1 MKTTKAQQ
9 DATRAR
15 IVRCAVDLIVRNGY
29 DAVTMKD
36 IAKAAA
42 IGDATIYKYFAT
54 KERLILG
61 YFDQVAE
68 QAVRVAHDAPDFASY
83 DLQSKLQRLTDALL
97 EILAPDRAFVGVAG
111 GMLAKSPLLLLGD
124 QLQAKLTLKETV
136 ATFLDAAVQEGEL
149 PPSDFARPMAGLYA
163 DFCYGVMAFWMRDET
178 PHAAETTRFVDQVLG
193 VAVTM
198 LKAGLPDRLV
208 HLAGFVFR
216 SQIARIMEVAVH
228 ARPRQ
233 GKDTTAAPASK
244 KRAPSKSQAGDAAV
258 SKRKP
263 AGTRSEATKRKP

>member
-1 MKTTKAQQ
+1 MKTSKAQQ

-15 IVRCAVDLIVRNGY
+15 IVRCAVDLIVRHGY

-61 YFDQVAE
+61 YFDQVTE
-68 QAVRVAHDAPDFASY
+68 QAVRVAHETPDFASY

-97 EILAPDRAFVGVAG
+97 ELLAPDRAFVGVAG
-111 GMLAKSPLLLLGD
+111 DMLKKSPLLLLGD
-124 QLQAKLTLKETV
+124 QLQAKLTLKEAV
-136 ATFLDAAVQEGEL
+136 ATFLDAAVQQGEL
-149 PPSDFARPMAGLYA
+149 PPSDFARPMAGMYA

-193 VAVTM
+193 VAVAM

-208 HLAGFVFR
+208 HLAGFVLR
-216 SQIARIMEVAVH
+216 SQIARVMDVAVH

-233 GKDTTAAPASK
+233 DAEVPAAK
-244 KRAPSKSQAGDAAV
+244 KRRAPPQADTAG
-258 SKRKP
+258 STRKP
-263 AGTRSEATKRKP
+263 RGTRGETTQRKP

>member
-1 MKTTKAQQ
+1 MKTSKAQQ

-15 IVRCAVDLIVRNGY
+15 IVRSAVDLIVRNGY

-68 QAVRVAHDAPDFASY
+68 QAVTAAHETPDFASY

-97 EILAPDRAFVGVAG
+97 EILAPDRAFVGVAS
-111 GMLAKSPLLLLGD
+111 GMLVRSPLLLLGD
-124 QLQAKLTLKETV
+124 QLQAKQTLKETV
-136 ATFLDAAVQEGEL
+136 ATFLDVAVQEGEL

-163 DFCYGVMAFWMRDET
+163 DFCYGIMAFWMRDET

-208 HLAGFVFR
+208 HLASFVLR
-216 SQIARIMEVAVH
+216 SQVARVMEVAVH
-228 ARPRQ
+228 ARQRRE
-233 GKDTTAAPASK
+233 KETTAAPASK
-244 KRAPSKSQAGDAAV
+244 KRAAPKSETVG
-258 SKRKP
+258 SKRKS
-263 AGTRSEATKRKP
+263 AGSRSEATKRKP

>member
-1 MKTTKAQQ
+1 MR
-9 DATRAR
+9 D
-15 IVRCAVDLIVRNGY
+15 GY
-29 DAVTMKD
+29 DVVTMKD

-68 QAVRVAHDAPDFASY
+68 QAVRVAHDTPEFTSY

-124 QLQAKLTLKETV
+124 QLQAKLTLKDTV
-136 ATFLDAAVQEGEL
+136 VTFLDDAVQQGEL
-149 PPSDFARPMAGLYA
+149 PASDFARPMAGLYA

-193 VAVTM
+193 VVVTM

-208 HLAGFVFR
+208 HLAGFVLR
-216 SQIARIMEVAVH
+216 SQIARVMEVAVH
-228 ARPRQ
+228 AKSRRD
-233 GKDTTAAPASK
+233 KDTTAAPASK
-244 KRAPSKSQAGDAAV
+244 KRAPPKGDAAG

-263 AGTRSEATKRKP
+263 AGTRGEATKRKP

>member
-1 MKTTKAQQ
+1 MKTSKAQQ
-9 DATRAR
+9 DITRAR
-15 IVRCAVDLIVRNGY
+15 IVRSAVDLIVRHGY

-36 IAKAAA
+36 IAKAAE

-68 QAVRVAHDAPDFASY
+68 QAVRVARETPDFASY
-83 DLQSKLQRLTDALL
+83 DLQSKLQRLTDALF

-111 GMLAKSPLLLLGD
+111 AMLAKSPLLLLGD
-124 QLQAKLTLKETV
+124 QLQAKLTLKEAV
-136 ATFLDAAVQEGEL
+136 ATFLDTAMHDGEL
-149 PPSDFARPMAGLYA
+149 PPSDFTRPMAGMYA
-163 DFCYGVMAFWMRDET
+163 DFCYGVLAFWMRDET

-193 VAVTM
+193 IVVAM

-208 HLAGFVFR
+208 HLAGFVMR
-216 SQIARIMEVAVH
+216 SQIARIMDVAVH

-233 GKDTTAAPASK
+233 EASAPASK
-244 KRAPSKSQAGDAAV
+244 KRAPAKGETAG
-258 SKRKP
+258 SKRR
-263 AGTRSEATKRKP
+263 ASGTRSEASKRKA

>member
-9 DATRAR
+9 EATRAR
-15 IVRCAVDLIVRNGY
+15 IVRCAVDLIVRHGF

-54 KERLILG
+54 KERLVLG
-61 YFDQVAE
+61 YFDQAAE
-68 QAVRVAHDAPDFASY
+68 DALRTAVESEDFESY

-97 EILAPDRAFVGVAG
+97 EILAPDRVFVGVASS
-111 GMLAKSPLLLLGD
+111 LLTKSPLLLLGEH
-124 QLQAKLTLKETV
+124 LQAKATLKEAV
-136 ATFLDAAVQEGEL
+136 ATMLDAAVDQGEL
-149 PPSDFARPMAGLYA
+149 PASDFIRPMAGLYA
-163 DFCYGVMAFWMRDET
+163 DFCYGVIAFWMRDAT

-208 HLAGFVFR
+208 HLAGFVLR
-216 SQIARIMEVAVH
+216 SQIARVMEAAMH
-228 ARPRQ
+228 AKARP
-233 GKDTTAAPASK
+233 DAAPAG
-244 KRAPSKSQAGDAAV
+244 P
-258 SKRKP
+258 KP
-263 AGTRSEATKRKP
+263 AKKTAAAKKPATADQPRRRQPKPEPA

>member
-1 MKTTKAQQ
+1 MKTSKAQQ
-9 DATRAR
+9 EATRAR
-15 IVRCAVDLIVRNGY
+15 IVRCAVDLIVRDGY

-36 IAKAAA
+36 IAKAAE

-61 YFDQVAE
+61 YLDQVAE
-68 QAVRVAHDAPDFASY
+68 QAVKVAHDTPDFGEY

-111 GMLAKSPLLLLGD
+111 AMLAKSPLLLLGD
-124 QLQAKLTLKETV
+124 QLQAKQTLKEAV
-136 ATFLDAAVQEGEL
+136 ATYLDSAVEQGEL
-149 PPSDFARPMAGLYA
+149 PASDFIRPMAGLYA
-163 DFCYGVMAFWMRDET
+163 DFCYGVMAFWMRDTT

-193 VAVTM
+193 VAVAM

-208 HLAGFVFR
+208 HLAGFVVR
-216 SQIARIMEVAVH
+216 SQIARVMDAAVH

-233 GKDTTAAPASK
+233 AAQAPASK
-244 KRAPSKSQAGDAAV
+244 KRAPPKGDKAAANARKPGAARGEAA
-258 SKRKP
+258 KRKP
-263 AGTRSEATKRKP
+263 